1 MENFIKV
8 SWETS
13 KTDEPTDMYMA
24 GCHAERADE
33 MVCACAVV
41 VRNAIEALAKS
52 RDKKTA
58 TEYVLKM
65 IVGGL
70 SDDAAKAVEGTMLV
84 MPNRVLP
91 DER

>member
-1 MENFIKV
+1 
-8 SWETS
+8 
-13 KTDEPTDMYMA
+13 
-24 GCHAERADE
+24 
-33 MVCACAVV
+33 
-41 VRNAIEALAKS
+41 
-52 RDKKTA
+52 
-58 TEYVLKM
+58 M